1 MSPISIGDCLALG
14 DLALKLSKGLKE
26 AGGASSEYQS
36 LASDLQF
43 FIESF
48 KRIQCLAPK
57 LGCLAPEQQKSLVDF
72 VTESEKRIN
81 ETQIK
86 ISKFSETQGVG
97 CRKKPVAG
105 PARRVQWTLGYSE
118 EANKLRTALDS
129 ETLGLLLCL
138 EAHQVFVCSL
148 TSGFTLLIIR

>member
-57 LGCLAPEQQKSLVDF
+57 LGCLAPEQQKSFVDF

-86 ISKFSETQGVG
+86 ISKFSET
-97 CRKKPVAG
+97 
-105 PARRVQWTLGYSE
+105 
-118 EANKLRTALDS
+118 
-129 ETLGLLLCL
+129 
-138 EAHQVFVCSL
+138 
-148 TSGFTLLIIR
+148 